1 MIRYD
6 QPGYTKVVHAV
17 DSRCDGGSV
26 DNIVAVDFSSGQQ
39 SFFHHGGFFTM
50 GDQGMNNIGT
60 VNIQEK
66 QYCEC
71 DQHIQHGVT
80 HLRIAITAV
89 IQLITF

>member
-1 MIRYD
+1 
-6 QPGYTKVVHAV
+6 
-17 DSRCDGGSV
+17 
-26 DNIVAVDFSSGQQ
+26 
-39 SFFHHGGFFTM
+39 M